1 MEAERQ
7 CVNSAVQGAPHISSV
22 CAQEILLGIE
32 ESLWVFVCWF
42 AFLIFL
48 NIKHEIIFHIYY
60 LLLWFKLN
68 FGGI

>member
-1 MEAERQ
+1 M
-7 CVNSAVQGAPHISSV
+7 NSAVQGVPHISSV

-48 NIKHEIIFHIYY
+48 NTKHEIILHIYY
-60 LLLWFKLN
+60 LSLLFKLN